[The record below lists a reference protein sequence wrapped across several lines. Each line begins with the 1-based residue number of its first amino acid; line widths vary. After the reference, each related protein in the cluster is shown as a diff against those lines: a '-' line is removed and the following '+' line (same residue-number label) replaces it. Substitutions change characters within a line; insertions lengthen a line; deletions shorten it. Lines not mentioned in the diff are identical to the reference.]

1 MHTALAGATAARPY
15 RSRSVARHP
24 IGRITILAA
33 ALLTMPVAHAQSTW
47 RALVDET
54 FGTGAPNV
62 STSPTVELNPGT
74 TDYAPNTNTTV
85 YNGTGGV
92 ADGQYSVTKNPTYSD
107 DFGFGYSNQWQHGG
121 DHTTGTGYMA
131 LFNANPAR
139 LGEANGTY
147 YLYSTA
153 VADIPGASYRLNY
166 WAANILRSYAGGGY
180 FDAYIGMTV
189 RDGAN
194 GTGILYGSDPN
205 GATALPRASNAGGP
219 AFGIT
224 PPPDDSVPAVQ
235 NAIPWMNRSLQFQ
248 LPVNYAGSA
257 LYFNFY
263 NSAPAFVTTSGNDL
277 VVDDI
282 LIEMATATISGRIY
296 LDNNQNGLYDAGDGL
311 FSATLPYVAAI
322 GNNGKV
328 IDFVQI
334 AADGTYALNLAAW
347 STADIGQKLV
357 LLNSAPAPGQTI
369 NTASWPSGHTVI
381 SETPNAT
388 YGSTGVQPRDGILNV
403 LRSDDP
409 SGIHPNFNIGL
420 IQYATLRVVKSVP
433 TGQGAAFDF
442 SQSGVP
448 ATATGSPNAATATN
462 FQLNPSV
469 ASGSSLT
476 ATQSYSNIV
485 PAGTIALNELNSADI
500 NQYDLVNIVC
510 ADAAGA
516 PVGSLFSTNVDNAA
530 PSGSPNGTATVTL
543 VPGADVTCTF
553 NNVRNPRIVI
563 VKNTVGGDGTFNFT
577 QTSSLAGTT
586 INPAGP
592 QVLTTATGSAVTN
605 TSVSGLTGADTT
617 TVTITEMPTEG
628 FALTALSCTD
638 LGSVGTQPTIATDP
652 ATGVATLSNVGTG
665 DQVQCTYTNT
675 KQGTI
680 TIVKDAVPNDAQDF
694 AFTTSG
700 TGLSGFSLDDDADA
714 TLSNA
719 RTFTGLAAGSYT
731 VTEVAAAAGSGWN
744 LTGLSCSDPSG
755 GTTTSGATATIGLA
769 TGETVTCTY
778 TNTRSLSDLSISKTN
793 TPGSGPNDQAGDTL
807 TRGATTTYTIL
818 VTNNGP
824 DAVTGAILTDPPGSR
839 IGLTCTAPPTC
850 SGTACPA
857 GLTLAQLGSGV
868 ALGTLANG
876 ASVTVT
882 LTCVVN

>member
-1 MHTALAGATAARPY
+1 MW
-15 RSRSVARHP
+15 
-24 IGRITILAA
+24 A
-33 ALLTMPVAHAQSTW
+33 ALLLPMSTAHAQSTW
-47 RALVDET
+47 QALVNET
-54 FGTGAPNV
+54 FETGVPNV
-62 STSPTVELNPGT
+62 STSPAAELSPGS
-74 TDYAPNTNTTV
+74 TDYTPNTNTTV

-92 ADGQYSVTKNPTYSD
+92 GDGQYAITKNPTYND
-107 DFGFGYSNQWQHGG
+107 DFGPASSNQWQHGG
-121 DHTTGTGYMA
+121 GHTTGTGYMA
-131 LFNANPAR
+131 LFNANPGR

-147 YLYSTA
+147 YLFTTA
-153 VADIPGASYRLNY
+153 VADIPGATYRLNY

-180 FDAYIGMTV
+180 FEAYIGLAV

-194 GTGILYGSDPN
+194 GTGILYGSEPN
-205 GATALPRASNAGGP
+205 GAIALPRASNAGGP
-219 AFGIT
+219 AFGIV
-224 PPPDDSVPAVQ
+224 PPPDGSEPAVQ
-235 NAIPWMNRSLQFQ
+235 KVIPWINRSLQFQ

-263 NSAPAFVTTSGNDL
+263 NSAPAFVTTAGNDL

-282 LIEMATATISGRIY
+282 LIEMATATITGRIY
-296 LDNNQNGLYDAGDGL
+296 LDNNQNGLYDSGDGL
-311 FSATLPYVAAI
+311 LSGTLPYMAVV

-328 IDFVQI
+328 LDFTQI
-334 AADGTYALNLAAW
+334 AADGTYVLDLAAW
-347 STADIGQKLV
+347 SAADIGQKV
-357 LLNSAPAPGQTI
+357 ILLNSAPTLGQVITA
-369 NTASWPSGHTVI
+369 ASWPSGYTVI

-388 YGSTGVQPRDGILNV
+388 YGSTGAQPRDGIINV
-403 LRSDDP
+403 LRTDDP

-442 SQSGVP
+442 TQSGVP
-448 ATATGSPNAATATN
+448 ATAAGSPAGATAAN

-476 ATQSYSNIV
+476 ATQIYSNIA
-485 PAGTIALNELNSADI
+485 PAGAITLNELNSANI
-500 NQYDLVNIVC
+500 NQYDLVNIAC
-510 ADAAGA
+510 ADAVGA
-516 PVGSLFSTNVDNAA
+516 RTGSTFSTSVNNAA
-530 PSGSPNGTATVTL
+530 PDGSPAGTATVTL

-577 QTSSLAGTT
+577 ETSSQAGTT
-586 INPAGP
+586 ISPAGP
-592 QVLTTATGSAVTN
+592 QVLTTVSGSAVTN
-605 TSVSGLTGADTT
+605 TSVEGLSGTNTT
-617 TVTITEMPTEG
+617 TVTITEAPTAG

-638 LGSVGTQPTIATDP
+638 LGSVGSLPTIVTDL
-652 ATGVATLSNVGTG
+652 ATGVATLSSVGTG

-694 AFTTSG
+694 AFTTTG

-714 TLSNA
+714 TLSNTK
-719 RTFTGLAAGSYT
+719 TFIGLAAGNYT
-731 VTEVAAAAGSGWN
+731 VTEVAAVAGSGWN
-744 LTGLSCSDPSG
+744 LTGLTCSDPSG

-769 TGETVTCTY
+769 SGETVTCTY

-793 TPGSGPNDQAGDTL
+793 TPGSGPNDEAGDTL
-807 TRGATTTYTIL
+807 TRGATTTYTIV

-824 DAVTGAILTDPPGSR
+824 DAVAGAILTAPPGGR
-839 IGLTCTAPPTC
+839 NGLTCTAPPTC
-850 SGTACPA
+850 AGTACPA

-868 ALGTLANG
+868 ALGPLANG